1 MIKKGDFVLVDKD
14 AAEFTFETDYFAKV
28 IYAEDYYQI
37 EAMNGSLYDIEHS
50 NKLHK
55 VNKTLLNQV
64 ISEAHKFYFDNF
76 YYPELQ
82 IVIDAM
88 EEFDDL
94 LDYLEEHYNNHDE
107 ADVELSALL
116 YDITLL
122 IEVFK
127 YKREENWY
135 CKDLEILESMERYVR
150 LFKEII

>member
-1 MIKKGDFVLVDKD
+1 MIKDKALFD
-14 AAEFTFETDYFAKV
+14 NT
-28 IYAEDYYQI
+28 
-37 EAMNGSLYDIEHS
+37 
-50 NKLHK
+50 
-55 VNKTLLNQV
+55 

-76 YYPELQ
+76 YSPELQ
-82 IVIDAM
+82 IVIDTM
-88 EEFDDL
+88 EEFDNL

-135 CKDLEILESMERYVR
+135 CEDLEILESMEKYVR
-150 LFKEII
+150 LIKEII